1 MRSTTSAKLEESVDF
16 ATFAMIFSFPA
27 FHRDWVYLMFD
38 LLSNWHVS
46 GQVTLAEPFE
56 TTL

>member
-27 FHRDWVYLMFD
+27 FHRDWVSLMFD
-38 LLSNWHVS
+38 LLSNWHVK
-46 GQVTLAEPFE
+46 GQDTPDECIVT
-56 TTL
+56 TD